1 MEKDIFGIPAAL
13 VTILLVDSVVVGLY
27 MMGKLDTNK
36 KMIGAKIVGT
46 TALAGVLL
54 I

>member
-1 MEKDIFGIPAAL
+1 MDKDIFGIPAAL
-13 VTILLVDSVVVGLY
+13 VTIILVDSIIIGLY
-27 MMGKLDTNK
+27 MMGTLDTNK
-36 KMIGAKIVGT
+36 KMISAKIVGT